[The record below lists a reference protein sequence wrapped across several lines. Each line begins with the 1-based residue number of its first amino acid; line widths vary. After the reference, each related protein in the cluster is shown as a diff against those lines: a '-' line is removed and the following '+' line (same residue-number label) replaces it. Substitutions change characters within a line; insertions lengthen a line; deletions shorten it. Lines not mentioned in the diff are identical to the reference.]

1 MLLNTEELLALA
13 HGDVE
18 PDRLADLLDRL
29 EHCSESAAA
38 LQVLVSLRANRE
50 EALEALRLAA
60 QRDATSTPVPHP
72 SAWRPAPSAGW
83 GWATQGLRLAASVAL
98 VAVIGAWAASSFFA
112 PGGSTVDFR
121 SLATD
126 TYHNSVGAGVPPD
139 AQLTAGDQAIREA
152 YKALSAR
159 DFVAVKDLLQNQP
172 NDADG
177 KVPLFL
183 GMSEYFLGNHAEALA
198 QFVEVRTLPSVSQSS
213 TLRQAAWY
221 EANAMLALNQPMNA
235 IAVLETLKS
244 VDPDYK
250 FQSEA
255 TEAYDKLS
263 RALGI
268 NTSDSPT
275 R

>member
-29 EHCSESAAA
+29 EHCSKSAAA

-83 GWATQGLRLAASVAL
+83 GWAQGLRLAASVAL
-98 VAVIGAWAASSFFA
+98 VAVIGVWGASSFFA

-126 TYHNSVGAGVPPD
+126 AYVNTVGAGVPPG
-139 AQLTAGDQAIREA
+139 AELTSAGDDAIAEA
-152 YKALSAR
+152 LEALDAG

-172 NDADG
+172 NNIHG
-177 KVPLFL
+177 RSIL
-183 GMSEYFLGNHAEALA
+183 M
-198 QFVEVRTLPSVSQSS
+198 PS
-213 TLRQAAWY
+213 AWK
-221 EANAMLALNQPMNA
+221 N
-235 IAVLETLKS
+235 S
-244 VDPDYK
+244 
-250 FQSEA
+250 
-255 TEAYDKLS
+255 
-263 RALGI
+263 G
-268 NTSDSPT
+268 
-275 R
+275 